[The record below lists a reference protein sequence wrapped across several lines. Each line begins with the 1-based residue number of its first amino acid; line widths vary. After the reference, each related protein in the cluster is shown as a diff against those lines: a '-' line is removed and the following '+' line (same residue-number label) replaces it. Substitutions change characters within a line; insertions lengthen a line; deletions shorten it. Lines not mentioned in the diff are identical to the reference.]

1 MNQIRSD
8 SENAAVYTIPPAV
21 SEAKRWLADRLR
33 EWEGSPPGREVLRA
47 LVATGTRRGWLV
59 GGAVRDLALGRP
71 LPPDLDL
78 AVPGPDGGGVAEELA
93 RRLGGHPFPLDE
105 GRGAWR
111 VALPAGATLDVVP
124 LRAPTLEEDLARR
137 DFTVNAVAW
146 QLGGGPLI
154 DPLGGLPDLLR
165 GELRACGPGVLEAD
179 PLRVLRAYRFSA
191 GLGLRVG
198 PELAGRLARAA
209 PGLAGVAP
217 ERVRAELFAILALPA
232 GAGALRRMAEGGV
245 LTALFPFVEA
255 WRGFDQGDYHR
266 HDLWEHALRT
276 AEEAAKLAGG
286 EAWLPR
292 PDRLREHLA
301 EELEAGVSRRAL
313 LVLAA
318 YLHDLAKPEC
328 VVDEGRRRRF
338 TGHETRGGHLLRG
351 LLAGLRVGRR
361 ARGAAQ
367 RIVAAHLRLFQ
378 LARQTPPT
386 ERARLRYLRDLRA
399 ETPEAVLLA
408 VADERATGE
417 GSPYREAV
425 ERTAA
430 EVLALYWRKR
440 DEKEIPPLLRG
451 RDLVELGVPPGPEVG
466 RLLREVAEAE
476 ARGEVATRNE
486 ALALVRRL
494 RERT

>member
-1 MNQIRSD
+1 MNRNRSD
-8 SENAAVYTIPPAV
+8 SENAAVYTISPEL
-21 SEAKRWLADRLR
+21 SEAKRWLAARLR
-33 EWEGSPPGREVLRA
+33 EWEGSDLGQTVLRCLGSA
-47 LVATGTRRGWLV
+47 GLERGWLV
-59 GGAVRDLALGRP
+59 GGAVRDVALGRP

-78 AVPGPDGGGVAEELA
+78 ALPVPDARPVAEELA
-93 RRLGGHPFPLDE
+93 RGLCGHPFPLDE

-111 VALPAGATLDVVP
+111 VALPGGATVDAVP
-124 LRAPTLEEDLARR
+124 LRASTLEEDLELR
-137 DFTVNAVAW
+137 DFTVNAMAW
-146 QLGGGPLI
+146 RLGGGPLV
-154 DPLGGLPDLLR
+154 DPLGGLADLLR

-179 PLRVLRAYRFSA
+179 PLRVLRVYRFSA
-191 GLGLRVG
+191 ALGLRVG

-209 PGLAGVAP
+209 PGLDGVAP
-217 ERVRAELFAILALPA
+217 ERVRTELFATLDLPA
-232 GAGALRRMAEGGV
+232 GAGALRRMAEDGV
-245 LTALFPFVEA
+245 LAALFPFVEA

-276 AEEAAKLAGG
+276 AEEAARLAAG
-286 EAWLPR
+286 EGWIPE
-292 PDRLREHLA
+292 PGRLREHLA
-301 EELEAGVSRRAL
+301 EELEAGITRRAL
-313 LVLAA
+313 LVMAA

-328 VVDEGRRRRF
+328 AVDEGTRRRF
-338 TGHETRGGHLLRG
+338 TGHETRGGHLVRG
-351 LLAGLRVGRR
+351 LLARLRVGRR

-367 RIVAAHLRLFQ
+367 RVVAAHLRLFQ
-378 LARQTPPT
+378 LSRQTPPT

-417 GSPYREAV
+417 DSPHREAV

-440 DEKEIPPLLRG
+440 DEEEIPPLLRG

-466 RLLREVAEAE
+466 RLLRQVAEAE